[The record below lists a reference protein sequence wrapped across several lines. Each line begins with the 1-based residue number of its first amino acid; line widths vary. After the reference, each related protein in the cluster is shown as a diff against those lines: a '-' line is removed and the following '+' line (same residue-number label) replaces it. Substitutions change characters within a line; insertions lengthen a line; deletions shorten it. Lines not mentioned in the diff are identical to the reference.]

1 MRVVTETA
9 IREFPL
15 LSRGK
20 VRDIYA
26 IDDETLLLVTT
37 DRMSAFDVIMN
48 EPVPYKGVVLNQ
60 ITLFWMDRL
69 KDIVPNHILE
79 SDASRYPAALRPYA
93 DMLEGRSVLARR
105 ALPLPVECIVRGF
118 LSGSGWKAY
127 QKDGAVCGHKL
138 PAGLRESERLPR
150 PIFTPSTKAAIGE
163 HDENITAAQAAAL
176 VGEETAAALERV
188 SLRLFDEASRHAAE
202 AGIILADT
210 KFEFGLA
217 KNADGKE
224 ELIWIDEAL
233 TPDSSRFWA
242 SDAYEPGRA
251 QPSFDKQYLRDWLAG
266 QKWNFTPP
274 PPALPQEVV
283 AQTRDRYFEAYHRL
297 TGKTLAV

>member
-69 KDIVPNHILE
+69 KDVVPNHVLE
-79 SDASRYPAALRPYA
+79 SDVSRYPAALRPYA
-93 DMLEGRSVLARR
+93 EMLEGRSVLARR
-105 ALPLPVECIVRGF
+105 ARPLPVECIVRGF

-176 VGEETAAALERV
+176 VGEETAAALESV
-188 SLRLFDEASRHAAE
+188 SLRLFEEASRHAAE

-224 ELIWIDEAL
+224 EIIWIDEAL

-251 QPSFDKQYLRDWLAG
+251 QPSFDKQYLRDWLAA
-266 QKWNFTPP
+266 QKWDFTPP
-274 PPALPQEVV
+274 PPALPREVV
-283 AQTRDRYFEAYHRL
+283 EQTRNRYFEAYRRL